1 MAAAFSPADVPAG
14 SKAFG
19 HVPVIDSLAVST
31 SLPVGVVRSA
41 TDGPTLAITAGLFPS
56 EYCGI
61 EAASRLYAQTEPAD
75 LLCGTLLILPCV
87 NLQGF
92 QFRTPWLNVKHTA
105 AAPFDGLNVNAS
117 FPGSDAPD
125 APLSERQ
132 AAACFGVV
140 KGATAHI
147 DFRGG
152 DLSESHLVH
161 TIYPQL
167 HDDAELDRQ
176 RMELAL
182 SFGVQW
188 NLSASPTDAHS
199 QGGAGDGSCMGELLK
214 LGCLSFVS
222 ECGLGYLTQP
232 KEEFIL
238 NHLNG
243 TRNVLK
249 YLGMMDGPPIY
260 QHAALG
266 PQRFLTNPFVK
277 AFAPASVRPRP
288 ACLPWLLGCL
298 AHLISSRR
306 AFPLPVVPSC
316 CIRRASSPRR
326 STKGR
331 HSQRVMSSA

>member
-1 MAAAFSPADVPAG
+1 MAAFSPDAVPAG

-19 HVPVIDSLAVST
+19 HVPVVDSLAVST
-31 SLPVGVVRSA
+31 SLPVGVIRSA
-41 TDGPTLAITAGLFPS
+41 HDGPTLAVTAGLFPS
-56 EYCGI
+56 EYAGI

-75 LLCGTLLILPCV
+75 LCCGTLLILPCV

-117 FPGSDAPD
+117 FPGSSAAN
-125 APLSERQ
+125 APLSSQQ

-140 KGATAHI
+140 NGATAHI

-167 HDDAELDRQ
+167 HDDPELDRQ
-176 RMELAL
+176 RMEIAL
-182 SFGVQW
+182 SFGLQY
-188 NLSASPTDAHS
+188 NLSASPSDAHS

-232 KEEFIL
+232 REEFIL
-238 NHLNG
+238 NHVNG
-243 TRNVLK
+243 TRNVLR
-249 YLGMMDGPPIY
+249 YLGMMRGVPRY
-260 QHAALG
+260 QHAKHG
-266 PQRFLTNPFVK
+266 PQRFLLNPFIK
-277 AFAPASVRPRP
+277 AHAPESV
-288 ACLPWLLGCL
+288 
-298 AHLISSRR
+298 
-306 AFPLPVVPSC
+306 
-316 CIRRASSPRR
+316 
-326 STKGR
+326 STTCSKL
-331 HSQRVMSSA
+331 S